1 MQDIHHKIKCAM
13 TDKSMTSERL
23 AEVLDVSR
31 QTIHRYRTAK
41 DLKWSTVV
49 RICDGLGITVEDLCK
64 Y

>member
-1 MQDIHHKIKCAM
+1 MSINHKIVAAM
-13 TDKSMTSERL
+13 TDKGFTTESL
-23 AEVLDVSR
+23 AEALNVSR
-31 QTIHRYRTAK
+31 QTVHRYRHAK

>member
-1 MQDIHHKIKCAM
+1 MNDLSHKIKCAM

-41 DLKWSTVV
+41 DLKWSTVT
-49 RICDGLGITVEDLCK
+49 RICDGLGITVAELCE